1 VEAAKKEASVEDIR
15 RRWIGL
21 HGEPPSV
28 DRIDSQTREQKMRL
42 LDYYLPNRM
51 PAEQLRKMPTATMEQ
66 LKELRDLIEG
76 ELNDG
81 GVIEGKRVFDFSGD
95 WNVDLFYKARVPEL
109 GKTWD
114 WVEMMIG
121 RLEAMEEAPAMREA
135 REEEERETLEEQA
148 ERAAYAAK
156 RKATMA
162 ENIAA
167 LKAREAAER
176 QEKRRK
182 DLEVAKEEAR
192 ARLLGALFRTA
203 RLHPKQY
210 GIEELSNVTGAQAMA
225 KLEEMAK
232 AGDKEAGVRLAEAR
246 QFHYERTPEGRAAKI
261 EAYKAKQAAAKKA
274 EEERIAEVMSV
285 REAVPGNWT
294 KKQLLLHPWVF
305 EGEEYYKNQRG
316 DVLSVDGDWV
326 GRYIETEYSDRIDRK
341 ARPPPDFEALEAA

>member
-1 VEAAKKEASVEDIR
+1 
-15 RRWIGL
+15 
-21 HGEPPSV
+21 
-28 DRIDSQTREQKMRL
+28 
-42 LDYYLPNRM
+42 
-51 PAEQLRKMPTATMEQ
+51 
-66 LKELRDLIEG
+66 
-76 ELNDG
+76 
-81 GVIEGKRVFDFSGD
+81 
-95 WNVDLFYKARVPEL
+95 
-109 GKTWD
+109 
-114 WVEMMIG
+114 
-121 RLEAMEEAPAMREA
+121 
-135 REEEERETLEEQA
+135 
-148 ERAAYAAK
+148 
-156 RKATMA
+156 
-162 ENIAA
+162 
-167 LKAREAAER
+167 
-176 QEKRRK
+176 
-182 DLEVAKEEAR
+182 
-192 ARLLGALFRTA
+192 
-203 RLHPKQY
+203 
-210 GIEELSNVTGAQAMA
+210 MA